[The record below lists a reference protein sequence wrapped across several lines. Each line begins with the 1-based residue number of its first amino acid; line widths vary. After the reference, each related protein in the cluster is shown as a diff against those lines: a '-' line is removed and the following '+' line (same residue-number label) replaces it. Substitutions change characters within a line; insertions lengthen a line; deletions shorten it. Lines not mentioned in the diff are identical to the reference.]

1 MEAFCGKMGLDF
13 QSFRDFHHSKIQ
25 KIISEICHEQF
36 SRFQRPTIKIPVAT
50 TFDQSRFRRD
60 FKILDEIG
68 KGGFGIV
75 YKVEHRLDNSIY
87 AVKQMTIDPE

>member
-1 MEAFCGKMGLDF
+1 MGLGF
-13 QSFRDFHHSKIQ
+13 QAFRSFHQSKIQ
-25 KIISEICHEQF
+25 QIISEICHEQF
-36 SRFQRPTIKIPVAT
+36 SRFERPTIKIPAT
-50 TFDQSRFRRD
+50 SFDQSRFRRD
-60 FKILDEIG
+60 FNILEEIG